1 MNRCLVSLG
10 ALITPRDQLYKGN
23 LGVFYGRVITNI
35 TILDDDDDDD
45 DDLSVSMGMLDS
57 ELDNKSLPPPLDI
70 LGKP

>member
-45 DDLSVSMGMLDS
+45 DDLSVSIGMLYS